1 MAETPGPME
10 SVLRAAKP
18 IRIAMLASWLCL
30 AAALPVPAWAGGTAW
45 AAEEAQMPAVPDGSG
60 DREKR
65 ERDRRELVGQAE
77 EFIHG
82 VDAAVQGALPGRL
95 GTISG
100 ATFLDI
106 PLWRYL
112 AIACLI
118 LLCFGLIAGVDR
130 RFRQTLAVVGTDR
143 AIGDWQRLLDILFL
157 ALRNPARIILF
168 ALLLR
173 WVSGIAVTSFHPDII
188 WFSNLLLT
196 LSIAVYFFD
205 LVGLADRIYGDRL
218 FHDRLMLTVR
228 PILLKT
234 MRVLILLVAAMQIY
248 QSVTGQTMLS
258 LLAGLGIGGLA
269 LALASQE
276 TLKNLLG
283 FASIALDKIFLVGD
297 GVAIAGFEGTVTHV
311 GLRSIRLQLSDGS
324 SVIIPNSAVVGS
336 NIVNKSRRPRLK
348 LDLRFGLGVA
358 NPFPKV
364 EDAMASI
371 GAIVEGTPGRA
382 PGSVPEIRIA
392 SYDPGRIVLQT
403 VFWFDPA
410 FSNIQAETDRL
421 NLEIGRRLAE
431 LGIVLA

>member
-1 MAETPGPME
+1 ME
-10 SVLRAAKP
+10 SARKAAKP
-18 IRIAMLASWLCL
+18 LGIVLLASWLCL
-30 AAALPVPAWAGGTAW
+30 AAALPFPGWPYAAAH
-45 AAEEAQMPAVPDGSG
+45 AAEAKAPAVADDAG
-60 DREKR
+60 DKEKR
-65 ERDRRELVGQAE
+65 EQDRRELVGQAE

-82 VDAAVQGALPGRL
+82 VDAVVQGALPGRL

-100 ATFLDI
+100 TVFLNI

-112 AIACLI
+112 AVACLI
-118 LLCFGLIAGVDR
+118 LLGFGLITAVDR
-130 RFRQTLAVVGTDR
+130 RFRQTLAAAGSDR
-143 AIGDWQRLLDILFL
+143 SIGAWQRFLDILFL
-157 ALRNPARIILF
+157 ALRNPARLILF

-188 WFSNLLLT
+188 WLSNLLLT

-218 FHDRLMLTVR
+218 FKDRLMITVR

-283 FASIALDKIFLVGD
+283 FASIALDKVFLVGD
-297 GVAIAGFEGTVTHV
+297 GVIIAGFEGVVTHV

-324 SVIIPNSAVVGS
+324 SVIIPNSAAVGS

-358 NPFPKV
+358 NPFAKI
-364 EDAMASI
+364 EGAMEAI
-371 GAIVEGTPGRA
+371 GTMLEGTSGRA

-392 SYDPGRIVLQT
+392 SYDPGRIVLQA

>member
-1 MAETPGPME
+1 
-10 SVLRAAKP
+10 
-18 IRIAMLASWLCL
+18 MLASWLCL
-30 AAALPVPAWAGGTAW
+30 AATLPLSGWPDGLVL
-45 AAEEAQMPAVPDGSG
+45 AAEAEAPAVPD
-60 DREKR
+60 DAEDKEKR

-82 VDAAVQGALPGRL
+82 VDVAVQGALPGRL

-112 AIACLI
+112 AVACLI
-118 LLCFGLIAGVDR
+118 LLGFGLTAAVDR
-130 RFRQTLAVVGTDR
+130 RFRQTLATVGSDR
-143 AIGDWQRLLDILFL
+143 AIGSWQRLLDILFL

-173 WVSGIAVTSFHPDII
+173 GVSGIAVTGFHPDVI

-196 LSIAVYFFD
+196 LSVAVYFFD
-205 LVGLADRIYGDRL
+205 LVGLADKIYGDRL

-228 PILLKT
+228 PILLK
-234 MRVLILLVAAMQIY
+234 MVRMIILLIAAMQIY

-283 FASIALDKIFLVGD
+283 FASIALDKVFLVGD
-297 GVAIAGFEGTVTHV
+297 GVVIAGFEGTVTHV
-311 GLRSIRLQLSDGS
+311 GLRSVRLLLSDGS
-324 SVIIPNSAVVGS
+324 CVVIPNSTAVGS
-336 NIVNKSRRPRLK
+336 NIVNKSRRPRMK
-348 LDLRFGLGVA
+348 LDIRFGFDVSNSFA
-358 NPFPKV
+358 KV
-364 EDAMASI
+364 ENAMA
-371 GAIVEGTPGRA
+371 AIRAILEGTTGRA
-382 PGSVPEIRIA
+382 PGFPPEVRIV
-392 SYDPGRIVLQT
+392 SYDPGRIVLQA

-410 FSNIQAETDRL
+410 FPNIQAETDRL
-421 NLEIGRRLAE
+421 NLEIGRSLAE